1 MANRQMES
9 YLTSLVNR
17 EIQIESIMR
26 FHYTFIRIAKIK
38 MTRNNKFGEN
48 VIQHSVSE
56 NVK

>member
-17 EIQIESIMR
+17 EIQIQSIMR

-38 MTRNNKFGEN
+38 MTHNNKFGEN
-48 VIQHSVSE
+48 VIQHSA
-56 NVK
+56 VKM